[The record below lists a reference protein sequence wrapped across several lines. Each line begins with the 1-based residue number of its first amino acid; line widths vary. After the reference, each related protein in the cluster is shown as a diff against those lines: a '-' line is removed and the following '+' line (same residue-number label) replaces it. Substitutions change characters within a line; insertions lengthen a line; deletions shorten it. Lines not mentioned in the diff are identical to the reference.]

1 MEKDGVQHRMNRRQ
15 FLRTTATTGVAAGL
29 ASTLPA
35 RVFAEPA
42 KDVLAPLNG
51 VAVPD
56 EGWTLLVDREAKWQD
71 DAIFLP
77 EDVRLGEL
85 PAHPPTGGWAALDE
99 PVGSVPFSKAV
110 TLPSTVEQH
119 FWDQFG
125 ERSYTGGEYTYER
138 DDTVPQNG
146 AYRGVSWWWRSL
158 VVPPEYEGKR
168 VLLHVRGARVRAEVY
183 LNRRLV
189 GYSILEELPFECDL
203 TAALAF
209 GAGAKNQ
216 LAVRITNPG
225 GRYDWADGELTP
237 WGHVAFYS
245 GHGFGGLDRGMT
257 LTAHDAVRV
266 KDAWVL
272 NTADRTTVNA
282 MAELENSGKKAA
294 SGTVEFAV
302 VERGS
307 DRVVASQ
314 RVAVKVPAGGTAQ
327 GQAKLTYAAAKLWDL
342 YTQGDD
348 PGLYVLRA
356 VWSGDGGRD
365 ERRVTFGFRSFG
377 PEGFGTDAVFRLN
390 GRRVKI
396 YSAIS
401 WGFWAL
407 NGLWPIPEL
416 AKKEVAQAK
425 KLGLNC
431 LNFHRNVGKEDVFR
445 EHDEQ
450 GLMRY
455 MEPGAGKLA
464 IRVPGKDTE
473 ADRFSQRYMIAKC
486 LAMVR
491 TFRSHPSLIQY
502 TLHNEIGGLHMKNDN
517 GQDLTNPDIA
527 TILRA
532 MHREDPSRSVVLNDG
547 FIAAGRPQAWLA
559 PYSDALRTS
568 LDGSFGG
575 WWNNHQGA
583 ADTWYDVF
591 YRSSKEFTYRRD
603 DRTDIVEW
611 GEMEGV
617 AVPDDH
623 PLVIH
628 AIETHGGVSY
638 DLRDHQEVLA
648 GYEAFLTKWGFREA
662 FPTSEQLFRSIG
674 RKSYA
679 SWEQYL
685 ENVRICDDVDFAVVS
700 GWESTAI
707 ENHSGIV
714 DNWRNWKSDPA
725 PMQGSLLPVRPVAK
739 QRALVVAM
747 GRPAVFDLYLLND
760 TERAV
765 SGTLRFSMTDPAG
778 KMTEIAAVPAPA
790 HVQGQFSYL
799 LKEAVT
805 TAPLTMEGMYRF
817 KFALEGRPGV
827 TQTRE
832 VLVVEE
838 RPKLKRAL
846 RVGVAGAPA
855 ALRKR
860 LASIAGVTV
869 EEFAAGAP
877 YDVLVTSG
885 LQGEALS
892 DERVGDDVGEEQQM
906 PASVGTV
913 PPDTRPKVPGKAPEA
928 MLAMAKSGTPLLVV
942 AQRDELADGLAK
954 QLAADGAFTYNGQVG
969 DYRAPWMGSWY
980 FLRSHPSYAGLPQD
994 QAMSIYFQADGT
1006 VANGLLVDGPGVE
1019 VFVGYSR
1026 DHDRQVGAGTFSAP
1040 LGKGRVLFQRVPEMH
1055 PVLQQRWVFN
1065 ALEWLTS

>member
-1 MEKDGVQHRMNRRQ
+1 MRDGINRRD
-15 FLRTTATTGVAAGL
+15 FLRSTATTGVVAGL
-29 ASTLPA
+29 AASLPYSIKGQSRHDEA
-35 RVFAEPA
+35 
-42 KDVLAPLNG
+42 VLLDGMAI
-51 VAVPD
+51 PD
-56 EGWTLLVDREAKWQD
+56 EGWTLWVDREAKWET

-77 EDVRLGEL
+77 DDVKLAEL
-85 PAHPPTGGWAALDE
+85 PVHPPTGGWEMLAKPAASL
-99 PVGSVPFSKAV
+99 PFSKMV

-119 FWDQFG
+119 YWGKFG
-125 ERSYTGGEYTYER
+125 ERSYANGEYTYQR
-138 DDTVPQNG
+138 DDKVPQNG
-146 AYRGVSWWWRSL
+146 AYRGVSWWWRTFP
-158 VVPPEYEGKR
+158 VPQEFQGRR
-168 VLLHVRGARVRAEVY
+168 VILHVRGARLRAEVY
-183 LNRRLV
+183 LNQKLV

-203 TAALAF
+203 TSALQF
-209 GAGAKNQ
+209 GPGAKNQ

-225 GRYDWADGELTP
+225 GRYDWADGDLTP
-237 WGHVAFYS
+237 WGHVSFYAA
-245 GHGFGGLDRGMT
+245 HGFGGLDRGMT
-257 LTAHDAVRV
+257 LTLHDDVRV

-272 NTADRTTVNA
+272 NTPDSHVVQC
-282 MAELENSGKKAA
+282 MAEVENIGSQAIQGKVFF
-294 SGTVEFAV
+294 SIS
-302 VERGS
+302 ERGS
-307 DRVVASQ
+307 LRIVASQ
-314 RVAVKVPAGGTAQ
+314 GVDLEVPAHGTARVRAVISYD
-327 GQAKLTYAAAKLWDL
+327 GAKLWDL
-342 YTQGDD
+342 DD
-348 PGLYVLRA
+348 PGLYRMSARWHPPSERGCDRSVL
-356 VWSGDGGRD
+356 
-365 ERRVTFGFRSFG
+365 FGFRSFG
-377 PEGFGTDAVFRLN
+377 PEGVGTNALFRLN
-390 GRRVKI
+390 GRRIKI

-464 IRVPGKDTE
+464 IRLPGKDTP
-473 ADRFSQRYMIAKC
+473 ADKFSQRFMIAKC
-486 LAMVR
+486 LKMVR

-502 TLHNEIGGLHMKNDN
+502 TLHNEIGGAHMKNDN
-517 GQDLTNPDIA
+517 GQNLTNPDVA
-527 TILRA
+527 MILRA
-532 MHREDPSRSVVLNDG
+532 IHEEDPSRSVVLNDG
-547 FIAAGRPQAWLA
+547 FIATGRPQAWLA
-559 PYSDALRTS
+559 PYNDELRTS

-583 ADTWYDVF
+583 ADAWYDVF
-591 YRSSKEFTYRRD
+591 YKSPNEFTYRRE

-628 AIETHGGVSY
+628 EIETHGGVSY
-638 DLRDHQEVLA
+638 DLEDHEQVLA
-648 GYEAFLTKWGFREA
+648 GYEKFLTKWGFRKA

-674 RKSYA
+674 RKSYG

-714 DNWRNWKSDPA
+714 DNFRNWKSDPA
-725 PMQGSLLPVRPVAK
+725 PMQGSLMPVRPVAK

-747 GRPAVFDLYLLND
+747 GKPAVFDLYLLND
-760 TERAV
+760 TEKAV
-765 SGTLRFSMTDPAG
+765 SGRLRFSMTDPAG
-778 KMTEIAAVPAPA
+778 KTTEIVTVAAPERVRD
-790 HVQGQFSYL
+790 QFSYL

-805 TAPLTMEGMYRF
+805 TAPLTMEGMYKFR
-817 KFALEGRPGV
+817 FALEGYVGA

-838 RPKLKRAL
+838 RPKLKRRL
-846 RVGVAGAPA
+846 RVGVAGAPG

-860 LASIAGVTV
+860 LASIDGVMV
-869 EEFAAGAP
+869 EEFAAGKT

-892 DERVGDDVGEEQQM
+892 DEKIGDDVGEEQQM
-906 PASVGTV
+906 PASVGTAPV
-913 PPDTRPKVPGKAPEA
+913 DKRPKIPGKVSDA
-928 MLAMAKSGTPLLVV
+928 MLAMAKAGTPLLVV
-942 AQRDELADGLAK
+942 AQRDELADGVAR
-954 QLAADGAFTYNGQVG
+954 QLAASGAFTYNGQVG

-980 FLRSHPSYAGLPQD
+980 FLRSHPTYAGLPQN

-1026 DHDRQVGAGTFSAP
+1026 DHDRQVGAGTFTAR
-1040 LGKGRVLFQRVPEMH
+1040 LGQGKMLFQRVPDMH

-1065 ALEWLTS
+1065 ALEWLTA